1 MDKGLTRLK
10 IFSAATLGFL
20 FDIGAGF
27 TYTVGFVRDCIAL

>member
-1 MDKGLTRLK
+1 MHWIGLE
-10 IFSAATLGFL
+10 IFSTANSGFL